1 MSGGF
6 KLVEPQG
13 VEVVNK
19 PFDLLRE
26 FSRFGKGCDINLNDG
41 AIRPAFGLH
50 VEQMIDRAL
59 KDPILLQGQ
68 RAEAMFEAL
77 VVSLAEVKMVK
88 PEDCGRVF
96 ASEDMTPPDFRVVL
110 KDGTNWLIEV
120 KNVYERNAF
129 RQRRHLLTRNY
140 RNSLERYAAATG
152 GTLKLAVFWARWSL
166 WTLVDPEKLAP
177 GGGDLTLDMMNALK
191 VNELASLGDESIG
204 MRAPLVLRLTMNPER
219 TSSIAPDG
227 SVHLTIG
234 KADIFSDGFELSDRS
249 DQQIAWT
256 VMQYGDWEISEPRA
270 VVDGER
276 LIALE
281 FECAPPERS
290 NQGFEIAGFL
300 SRMFARYYADRT
312 VKNGEV
318 VRIAAPA
325 QPEWF
330 GALRQKGGDG
340 RMPVWRFILEP
351 NYESLVIRS

>member
-1 MSGGF
+1 VS
-6 KLVEPQG
+6 
-13 VEVVNK
+13 K

-26 FSRFGKGCDINLNDG
+26 FSRFGEGSDINLNDA

-77 VVSLAEVKMVK
+77 VVSLGEVKLVK
-88 PEDCGRVF
+88 PEDGGRVF
-96 ASEDMTPPDFRVVL
+96 AAEKMQPPDFRIVL
-110 KDGTNWLIEV
+110 KDGTNWLVEV
-120 KNVYERNAF
+120 KNVYVRNPI
-129 RQRRHLLTRNY
+129 RQRRCLLKRNY
-140 RNSLERYAAATG
+140 RKSLDRYAAATG
-152 GTLKLAVFWARWSL
+152 GKLKLAVFWARWSM
-166 WTLVDPEKLAP
+166 WTLVDPERLAP

-191 VNELASLGDESIG
+191 VSELASLGDESLG
-204 MRAPLVLRLTMNPER
+204 MRAPLLLRLSMDPER
-219 TSSIAPDG
+219 TSPVSPDG

-234 KADIFSDGFELSDRS
+234 KAQIFSDGFELSDRS

-256 VMQYGDWEISEPRA
+256 VMQYGDWETEEPRA
-270 VVDGER
+270 VVDGDR

-281 FECAPPERS
+281 FECAPPELS
-290 NQGFEIAGFL
+290 NQGFEIAGSI
-300 SRMFARYYADRT
+300 SRMFARYYADQT
-312 VKNGEV
+312 MKNGEV

-340 RMPVWRFILEP
+340 RMPVWRFILNP
-351 NYESLVIRS
+351 NY